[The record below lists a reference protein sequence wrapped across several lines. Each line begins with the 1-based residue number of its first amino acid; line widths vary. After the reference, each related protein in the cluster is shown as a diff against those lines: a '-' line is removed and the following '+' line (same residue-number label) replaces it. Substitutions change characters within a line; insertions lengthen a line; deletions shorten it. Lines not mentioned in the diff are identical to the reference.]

1 MPVGTVT
8 QEPIRYELTS
18 LPPDGFVTLRQLPY
32 WDVLERRDQGSKAIM
47 EQSKRKPGQS
57 KADDDTKMVIETYQ
71 TWERFYTFKNCIVDH
86 NITDSNDVQLD
97 FNKEM
102 TLRMLNPKVGVE
114 IEKLIDK
121 LNAEDEADEE
131 LFPTAASS
139 SSQTKE
145 PEEAAPQEQEQSP
158 RLTTAS

>member
-8 QEPIRYELTS
+8 QEPVRYELTS

-32 WDVLERRDQGSKAIM
+32 WDVLERRDQGSRAVM
-47 EQSKRKPGQS
+47 EQSKRKPGQ

-86 NITDSNDVQLD
+86 NITDSAGVQLD

-102 TLRMLNPKVGVE
+102 TLRMLNPAVGVE

-131 LFPTAASS
+131 LFPTAASTS
-139 SSQTKE
+139 SPTQGEKATEVPEPSQLKLST
-145 PEEAAPQEQEQSP
+145 QTS
-158 RLTTAS
+158 

>member
-8 QEPIRYELTS
+8 QEPVRYELTS

-32 WDVLERRDQGSKAIM
+32 WDVLERRDQGSRAVM
-47 EQSKRKPGQS
+47 EQQKRKPGQ

-86 NITDSNDVQLD
+86 NITDDKGVALD

-102 TLRMLNPKVGVE
+102 TLRMLSPLVGVE

-121 LNAEDEADEE
+121 LNAEDDDEAEV
-131 LFPTAASS
+131 FPPAASTS
-139 SSQTKE
+139 SVIGVTTQA
-145 PEEAAPQEQEQSP
+145 PERPRPVVDSPQ
-158 RLTTAS
+158 A

>member
-8 QEPIRYELTS
+8 QEPVRYELTS

-32 WDVLERRDQGSKAIM
+32 WDVLERRDQGSRAVM
-47 EQSKRKPGQS
+47 EQEKRKAGQ
-57 KADDDTKMVIETYQ
+57 KASDTDTKMIIETYQ

-86 NITDSNDVQLD
+86 NITDDKGVALD

-102 TLRMLNPKVGVE
+102 TLRMLSPVVGVE

-139 SSQTKE
+139 SLPTKAAQTEAPE
-145 PEEAAPQEQEQSP
+145 PNQLKLSTQMN
-158 RLTTAS
+158 

>member
-1 MPVGTVT
+1 
-8 QEPIRYELTS
+8 
-18 LPPDGFVTLRQLPY
+18 
-32 WDVLERRDQGSKAIM
+32 
-47 EQSKRKPGQS
+47 
-57 KADDDTKMVIETYQ
+57 MVIETYQ

-86 NITDSNDVQLD
+86 NITDINDVQLD

-139 SSQTKE
+139 SLPTKVQEKAGQHE
-145 PEEAAPQEQEQSP
+145 PQASP
-158 RLTTAS
+158 TLTTAS

>member
-8 QEPIRYELTS
+8 QEPVRYELTS

-47 EQSKRKPGQS
+47 EQSKRKPGQ
-57 KADDDTKMVIETYQ
+57 KQDDDTKMVIETYQ

-139 SSQTKE
+139 SSATKAVT
-145 PEEAAPQEQEQSP
+145 PAPEQEP
-158 RLTTAS
+158 LPKLTTAS

>member
-8 QEPIRYELTS
+8 QEPVRHELKS

-32 WDVLERRDQGSKAIM
+32 WDVLERRDQGSRAVM
-47 EQSKRKPGQS
+47 EQSKRKPGEK

-86 NITDSNDVQLD
+86 NITDSNGVALD

-102 TLRMLNPKVGVE
+102 TLRMLSPAVGVE

-131 LFPTAASS
+131 LFPIAASS
-139 SSQTKE
+139 SSPTKAETPVQE
-145 PEEAAPQEQEQSP
+145 PEQLHK
-158 RLTTAS
+158 LTQTS

>member
-8 QEPIRYELTS
+8 QEPVRYELTS

-32 WDVLERRDQGSKAIM
+32 WDVLERRDQGSRAVM
-47 EQSKRKPGQS
+47 EQSKRKPGQ

-86 NITDSNDVQLD
+86 NITDSAGVQLD
-97 FNKEM
+97 FNREM
-102 TLRMLNPKVGVE
+102 TLRMLSPAVGVE

-131 LFPTAASS
+131 LFPSAASS
-139 SSQTKE
+139 SLPTKVETPAQE
-145 PEEAAPQEQEQSP
+145 PNLSKLPTP
-158 RLTTAS
+158 AS

>member
-1 MPVGTVT
+1 
-8 QEPIRYELTS
+8 
-18 LPPDGFVTLRQLPY
+18 
-32 WDVLERRDQGSKAIM
+32 M
-47 EQSKRKPGQS
+47 EQSKRKPGQ
-57 KADDDTKMVIETYQ
+57 KKDDDDTKMVIETYQ

-139 SSQTKE
+139 SSATKVAT
-145 PEEAAPQEQEQSP
+145 PALEQESLP
-158 RLTTAS
+158 KLTTAG

>member
-8 QEPIRYELTS
+8 QEPVRHELKS

-32 WDVLERRDQGSKAIM
+32 WDVLERRDQGSRAVM
-47 EQSKRKPGQS
+47 EQSKRKPGEK

-102 TLRMLNPKVGVE
+102 TLRMLSPAVGVE

-131 LFPTAASS
+131 LFPPAASS
-139 SSQTKE
+139 SSLTKVEVPVQE
-145 PEEAAPQEQEQSP
+145 PEQLQKPI
-158 RLTTAS
+158 LAS